1 MKHEDFPPVCSHRAG
16 RLLACALAAAAT
28 LTITGCGAMKDHYT
42 ATADA
47 QQRASAEAAAD
58 TKAGA
63 AVDTKATYLKLVE
76 QMQKE
81 GLWFASLAHI
91 DALEQRWGVSPE
103 STRMRADALRQTGQA
118 AASEQAY
125 KRLIGTPL
133 ESAGYRGLGLLA
145 GARGS
150 FAEAA
155 QLLKQAQRLTP
166 TDAALLSDLGYA
178 SLRAGQIDDAR
189 LPLMQALQLRPDSAQ
204 AQSNLALYL
213 EVTGQAEQANKLMEA
228 NRMSPA
234 ARAAVRDAA
243 QQLRAGGAAPMAA
256 SSSPQ
261 PVVAVVR
268 PLPDTATL
276 ARDDQ
281 AQQQQPLMLKAS
293 RWSGGGSVRTASQLN
308 PATAD
313 ASVSLS
319 PTSNSRGTP

>member
-1 MKHEDFPPVCSHRAG
+1 MKTENLPARTLAAS
-16 RLLACALAAAAT
+16 RLLACVAAAIA
-28 LTITGCGAMKDHYT
+28 ITGCGTLKDQYA

-103 STRMRADALRQTGQA
+103 STRMRADALRQAGQA
-118 AASEQAY
+118 EASEQAY

-150 FAEAA
+150 YAEAA
-155 QLLKQAQRLTP
+155 QLLRQAQRLTP

-178 SLRAGQIDDAR
+178 SLRAGQIADAR

-213 EVTGQAEQANKLMEA
+213 EVTDQGEQANRLMEA

-243 QQLRAGGAAPMAA
+243 QQLRAGGVAPAATGA
-256 SSSPQ
+256 SPA
-261 PVVAVVR
+261 PVAVR
-268 PLPDTATL
+268 PLPSTAAL
-276 ARDDQ
+276 ARED
-281 AQQQQPLMLKAS
+281 AAAPPLMLKAS
-293 RWSGGGSVRTASQLN
+293 RWSGNGGIRTASQLN
-308 PATAD
+308 PAAAD
-313 ASVSLS
+313 ATANAAAVSLS
-319 PTSNSRGTP
+319 PNSTSRGTP

>member
-1 MKHEDFPPVCSHRAG
+1 VKTENLPACTHRAG
-16 RLLACALAAAAT
+16 RLLACAVAAIA
-28 LTITGCGAMKDHYT
+28 ITGCGALKDQYV

-47 QQRASAEAAAD
+47 QQRASAEANAD
-58 TKAGA
+58 NKAGA
-63 AVDTKATYLKLVE
+63 AIDTKATYLRLVE

-118 AASEQAY
+118 EAGEQAY

-150 FAEAA
+150 YAEAA
-155 QLLKQAQRLTP
+155 QLLRQAQRLTP

-178 SLRAGQIDDAR
+178 SLRAGQIADAR

-204 AQSNLALYL
+204 AQSNLALYF
-213 EVTGQAEQANKLMEA
+213 EVTDQGEQANRLMEA

-234 ARAAVRDAA
+234 ARAAVREAA
-243 QQLRAGGAAPMAA
+243 QQLRAGGIAPAVIGA
-256 SSSPQ
+256 PPA
-261 PVVAVVR
+261 PVAVR
-268 PLPDTATL
+268 PLSNTTALAREDTA
-276 ARDDQ
+276 AP
-281 AQQQQPLMLKAS
+281 PLMLKAS
-293 RWSGGGSVRTASQLN
+293 RWSGSGGIRTASQLN
-308 PATAD
+308 PSAAD
-313 ASVSLS
+313 TTSNAAAVSLS
-319 PTSNSRGTP
+319 PNSTSRGTP